1 MGATVYSVDSYM
13 DPVVD
18 EGKRDLPTPSK
29 SSSVDL
35 VPYTSAVAYKQP
47 EGGKDTFC
55 DRNTMDQLLN
65 KIAAK
70 AVYSVDPIN

>member
-35 VPYTSAVAYKQP
+35 VPYTSAVADPNRDLALSVDQPPCLVAYKQP

-55 DRNTMDQLLN
+55 DQNTMD
-65 KIAAK
+65 
-70 AVYSVDPIN
+70 